1 MAISCFGILYDEKDP
16 NCQICSLRTLC
27 RNVMEGSIEWTTALK
42 FIEAANVTEE
52 QKAEKNELIRHIR
65 AEIKKRSSTEQSK
78 AKKEEKSEMKA
89 TERVQTKPAP
99 ESLPLTKDEEEIISR
114 VSEFA
119 GNPIRIKKYV
129 PRPNQVMILVIY
141 PKFKMYVNRD
151 GTVTLLKPNM
161 KSIAKNVLPEEVKKY
176 ISF

>member
-65 AEIKKRSSTEQSK
+65 AEIKKRSSVEQQ
-78 AKKEEKSEMKA
+78 KKSVEKSK
-89 TERVQTKPAP
+89 TKFVKKPKTKSMS
-99 ESLPLTKDEEEIISR
+99 ESLPLTEDEEKIISEI
-114 VSEFA
+114 SEFA
-119 GNPIRIKKYV
+119 GVPIRIKKYV
-129 PRPNQVMILVIY
+129 PRPNQVMILVSW
-141 PKFKMYVNRD
+141 PKFKVYINRD

-161 KSIAKNVLPEEVKKY
+161 KTIARN
-176 ISF
+176 ISPKDIQNYLS